1 MISQKLLLDS
11 TKVGILS
18 VVLGYLIIFVMK
30 IIKIQANK
38 EIRMSIGLFLL
49 GFVLNLI
56 IKYTAKR

>member
-30 IIKIQANK
+30 IIKIKANK

-49 GFVLNLI
+49 GFVLNILLK
-56 IKYTAKR
+56 KYM

>member
-11 TKVGILS
+11 TKVGIVS

-30 IIKIQANK
+30 IIKIKANK

-49 GFVLNLI
+49 GFVLNILLK
-56 IKYTAKR
+56 KYM

>member
-1 MISQKLLLDS
+1 MITQKLLLDS

-30 IIKIQANK
+30 IIKIQTNK

-56 IKYTAKR
+56 IKYTTKR

>member
-30 IIKIQANK
+30 IKKVAIFTTQAG
-38 EIRMSIGLFLL
+38 ITDLT
-49 GFVLNLI
+49 
-56 IKYTAKR
+56 Y

>member
-56 IKYTAKR
+56 IKYTIKR

>member
-11 TKVGILS
+11 TKVGIVS

>member
-18 VVLGYLIIFVMK
+18 IILGYLIIFVMK

-49 GFVLNLI
+49 GFVLNILLK
-56 IKYTAKR
+56 KYM

>member
-1 MISQKLLLDS
+1 MINQKLLLDS

-49 GFVLNLI
+49 GFVLNLV
-56 IKYTAKR
+56 IKYIAKR

>member
-1 MISQKLLLDS
+1 MINQKLLLDS
-11 TKVGILS
+11 TKVGIVS

-49 GFVLNLI
+49 GFVLNLV
-56 IKYTAKR
+56 IKYIAKR

>member
-11 TKVGILS
+11 TKVGIVS
-18 VVLGYLIIFVMK
+18 IVLGYLIIFVMK

-49 GFVLNLI
+49 GFVLNILLK
-56 IKYTAKR
+56 KYM

>member
-49 GFVLNLI
+49 GFVLNILLK
-56 IKYTAKR
+56 KYM

>member
-49 GFVLNLI
+49 GFVLNIVLK
-56 IKYTAKR
+56 KYM

>member
-11 TKVGILS
+11 TKVGIVS
-18 VVLGYLIIFVMK
+18 VVLGYIIIFVMK

-49 GFVLNLI
+49 GFVLNILLK
-56 IKYTAKR
+56 KYM

>member
-1 MISQKLLLDS
+1 MITQKLLLDS

-30 IIKIQANK
+30 IIKIRANK

-56 IKYTAKR
+56 IKYTIKR

>member
-1 MISQKLLLDS
+1 MINQKLLLDS
-11 TKVGILS
+11 TKVGIVS

-49 GFVLNLI
+49 GFVLNILLK
-56 IKYTAKR
+56 KYM

>member
-1 MISQKLLLDS
+1 MFNQKLLLDS
-11 TKVGILS
+11 TKVGIVS

-49 GFVLNLI
+49 GFVLNLV
-56 IKYTAKR
+56 IKYIAKR

>member
-1 MISQKLLLDS
+1 MINQTLLLDS

-18 VVLGYLIIFVMK
+18 IILGYLIIFVMK
-30 IIKIQANK
+30 VINIDANK

-49 GFVLNLI
+49 GFVLNLV

>member
-1 MISQKLLLDS
+1 MINQKLLLDS

-49 GFVLNLI
+49 GFVLNILLK
-56 IKYTAKR
+56 KYM

>member
-18 VVLGYLIIFVMK
+18 IILGYLIIFVMK
-30 IIKIQANK
+30 IINIDANK

-49 GFVLNLI
+49 GFVLNILLK
-56 IKYTAKR
+56 KYM

>member
-11 TKVGILS
+11 TKVGIVS

-49 GFVLNLI
+49 GFVLNILLK
-56 IKYTAKR
+56 KYM

>member
-1 MISQKLLLDS
+1 MINQKLLLDS

>member
-1 MISQKLLLDS
+1 MINQKLLLDS
-11 TKVGILS
+11 TKVGVLS

-49 GFVLNLI
+49 GFVLNILLK
-56 IKYTAKR
+56 KYM

>member
-11 TKVGILS
+11 TKVGIVS

-30 IIKIQANK
+30 IINIDANK

-49 GFVLNLI
+49 GFVLNILLK
-56 IKYTAKR
+56 KYM

>member
-1 MISQKLLLDS
+1 MITQKLLLDS

-49 GFVLNLI
+49 GFVLNILLK
-56 IKYTAKR
+56 KYM

>member
-18 VVLGYLIIFVMK
+18 VILGYLIIFVMK
-30 IIKIQANK
+30 IINIDANK

-49 GFVLNLI
+49 GFALNLV
-56 IKYTAKR
+56 IKYTTKR